1 MKREVKETCTCRK
14 FCLKVFVRFLN
25 SSVSTIL
32 MGLNHFSRLG
42 ISSNFLQ
49 LARDKLNK
57 FKSFDGF
64 DILSSSVQLSAY
76 RKYKLAGKSGID
88 LSFLQPSKMSCPSF
102 KRPPRLGGRLSKLLH
117 PKSKI
122 SRVYK
127 LQTSVGIALP
137 DKLHFLRRKSFS
149 VVDNRLIGM
158 RHFLGNIQD
167 QKSEG
172 NDSERMS
179 VSRDFNL

>member
-1 MKREVKETCTCRK
+1 M
-14 FCLKVFVRFLN
+14 
-25 SSVSTIL
+25 STDL
-32 MGLNHFSRLG
+32 MGFDHFSRPG
-42 ISSNFLQ
+42 ISTNFLQ
-49 LARDKLNK
+49 LARDKLNT
-57 FKSFDGF
+57 FESFDGF

-102 KRPPRLGGRLSKLLH
+102 ERPPRHGGRLSKLLH

-122 SRVYK
+122 SRGHK
-127 LQTSVGIALP
+127 LQISVGIVLS
-137 DKLHFLRRKSFS
+137 DKLHSLRRKSFRELKPFDA
-149 VVDNRLIGM
+149 VDNRLTGL
-158 RHFLGNIQD
+158 RHFLGDIQD

-172 NDSERMS
+172 NDPERMS